1 MDSPDYSIAES
12 VSFPKNFPFKT
23 TKKLFFFN
31 EKSFTC
37 NDFYRKE
44 FNDNDFVNNFFI
56 EKLIKSALENLE
68 NELKNNL
75 NEKKNEEFKTY
86 LKENIGDFYD
96 NQILPN
102 VYFILTLIIS
112 SIESGDEIKFNHR
125 LDFKKFYHY
134 YYMIPIVWFWSYGKK
149 RAKYEK
155 DFVKSYLS
163 KEIEELNMI
172 NLINKIKTKDIIKSN
187 ISSNIL
193 NNLDS
198 NKIFD
203 FSEYSLKKLGK
214 QYYVLFLQ
222 LLNNYSNEFMEDIEI
237 SIYNNLK
244 EGNLSSE
251 KNYSN
256 IKELMD
262 NLINDE
268 ESKKGFLVLVRQSYL
283 LGKLRSHVVS
293 LFIFNYYI

>member
-1 MDSPDYSIAES
+1 M
-12 VSFPKNFPFKT
+12 
-23 TKKLFFFN
+23 
-31 EKSFTC
+31 
-37 NDFYRKE
+37 
-44 FNDNDFVNNFFI
+44 
-56 EKLIKSALENLE
+56 
-68 NELKNNL
+68 
-75 NEKKNEEFKTY
+75 
-86 LKENIGDFYD
+86 
-96 NQILPN
+96 
-102 VYFILTLIIS
+102 
-112 SIESGDEIKFNHR
+112 
-125 LDFKKFYHY
+125 
-134 YYMIPIVWFWSYGKK
+134 
-149 RAKYEK
+149 
-155 DFVKSYLS
+155 
-163 KEIEELNMI
+163 
-172 NLINKIKTKDIIKSN
+172 
-187 ISSNIL
+187 
-193 NNLDS
+193 DS
-198 NKIFD
+198 NKIFNL
-203 FSEYSLKKLGK
+203 SEYSLKKLGK

>member
-1 MDSPDYSIAES
+1 M
-12 VSFPKNFPFKT
+12 
-23 TKKLFFFN
+23 
-31 EKSFTC
+31 
-37 NDFYRKE
+37 
-44 FNDNDFVNNFFI
+44 
-56 EKLIKSALENLE
+56 
-68 NELKNNL
+68 
-75 NEKKNEEFKTY
+75 
-86 LKENIGDFYD
+86 
-96 NQILPN
+96 
-102 VYFILTLIIS
+102 
-112 SIESGDEIKFNHR
+112 
-125 LDFKKFYHY
+125 
-134 YYMIPIVWFWSYGKK
+134 SYGKK
-149 RAKYEK
+149 RAKYEN

-172 NLINKIKTKDIIKSN
+172 NLINKIKTKDIINSN

-203 FSEYSLKKLGK
+203 LSEYSMKKSGK